1 MAKRTFLPLTKLQNQ
16 LLFEYIRESGISEG
30 ANKLYARLKRDVGD
44 VEHPAINSQGDVA
57 YKDDDVLE
65 FVENPPTI
73 KNDSYTYKD
82 ETYKYITRPV
92 SRKNVVRVERRP
104 LLPTKRG
111 IQDFMR
117 KDEIVQ
123 INRPTRNA
131 NAGGRRHPPKTG
143 IKPIVPG
150 PKPLS
155 ILQIDAFRMPVC
167 RRQNKT
173 FRWCLLI
180 IDCLTRVIY
189 LKEMHLSDTLST
201 TLKDKNAADDEP
213 VTRRPASKQVWQ
225 HFNTFMTKLN
235 KTRRHHAERSGSA
248 YDGDLHVKQ
257 LTTDRGSENALFP
270 AKFKELAIKYPGFY
284 NLSQVPFSRSNH
296 NSMAEGSVRIARRV
310 LYSLQ
315 RAFQEHVIRARDQ
328 GKKLGKLHKPENWH
342 VKNHTSDAYDWV
354 ADLDVAMQRLN
365 SRKESTIKCTPIESL
380 LQLNGHTYKVVQK
393 RIQDKADK
401 RWAGVE
407 HNLFLPGFSSKTPP
421 GIDDYVRLKF
431 YKTGDMSL
439 RFPSLLETRKGK
451 KVTGKAASNTWSTSI
466 FKVVD
471 VRVLKRGQRTYMVKN
486 IDPMITKRVGYL
498 DRTQVQKID
507 PNTKLSTGRTIE
519 EEEEFLNTEDSDSDQ
534 EDVLP
539 KQKKQK
545 KQKPISQW
553 KSLDWSNLLKDKEF
567 RDQGVDWTIVFA
579 AYDDEEKVYGA
590 IYTEKG
596 KKNIK
601 KNREYT
607 PILELLLDEDIVWK
621 EEWDVKPYIKAL
633 S

>member
-1 MAKRTFLPLTKLQNQ
+1 MARTFLPLTKLQNQ

-30 ANKLYARLKRDVGD
+30 ANKLYARLKRDIGD
-44 VEHPAINSQGDVA
+44 VEHPAVNSEGDVA

-65 FVENPPTI
+65 FVETPTPI
-73 KNDSYTYKD
+73 KDNSYTYEG
-82 ETYKYITRPV
+82 ETFNYITRPV
-92 SRKNVVRVERRP
+92 SRKNVVRIERRL

-131 NAGGRRHPPKTG
+131 NAGGRRNPPKTG

-189 LKEMHLSDTLST
+189 LKELHLSDNLST

-235 KTRRHHAERSGSA
+235 KTRRHHAERTGVV

-257 LTTDRGSENALFP
+257 LTTDKGSENALFP
-270 AKFKELAIKYPGFY
+270 QKFKELAIKHPGFY

-310 LYSLQ
+310 LYSIQ
-315 RAFQEHVIRARDQ
+315 RAFQEHVLRAQDK
-328 GKKLGKLHKPENWH
+328 GKKIGKFYQPDGWH
-342 VKNHTSDAYDWV
+342 VKNNTSDAYDWV

-380 LQLNGHTYKVVQK
+380 LQLNGHTYKIVQK

-407 HNLFLPGFSSKTPP
+407 HNLFLPGFSPKTPP
-421 GIDDYVRLKF
+421 EVDDFVRLKF

-451 KVTGKAASNTWSTSI
+451 KVSGKAASNTWSTSI

-471 VRVLKRGQRTYMVKN
+471 VRILKRGQRTYMVKN
-486 IDPMITKRVGYL
+486 IDPRISKKIGYL

-507 PNTKLSTGRTIE
+507 PTTKLSTNRTIKQ
-519 EEEEFLNTEDSDSDQ
+519 EEEFLNREESDSDSEEDLPPKPKKQ
-534 EDVLP
+534 E
-539 KQKKQK
+539 KQKK
-545 KQKPISQW
+545 ISQW
-553 KSLDWSNLLKDKEF
+553 QSAEWTRLLKGKIFTDE
-567 RDQGVDWTIVFA
+567 GVDWTIVFA

-590 IYTEKG
+590 IYTKKG
-596 KKNIK
+596 DKNIQR
-601 KNREYT
+601 NREYT
-607 PILELLLDEDIVWK
+607 PVLELLIDQDIVWK
-621 EEWDVKPYIKAL
+621 DPWDRAPYIKAL